1 MTAKP
6 YDVIVVGAR
15 CAGSPTAMLLARR
28 GYRVLV
34 VDRATFPSDTVSTHI
49 IHPPGMAA
57 LQRWGL
63 RSGLQATGCPP
74 IDTYAFDFGPIT
86 LAGAPGTDASPVA
99 YAPRRTVLDKLL
111 VDAAVAAGAEVR
123 EGFTVT
129 EIVRDGGRVIGI
141 RGHGR
146 DGRTITEQAQVVVG
160 ADGWRSTVAE
170 AVAPDTYHQK
180 PRLLALYYS
189 YWSGLPMSGR
199 FETYLRP
206 ERGIAAWPTND
217 DLTVVIVGWP
227 YAEFEAN
234 KTDVEGNFL
243 KTLAI
248 VPAFADRVA
257 AGTRE
262 ERFAGMATPNS
273 FRRPWGPGWALV
285 GDAAYIKDPV
295 TGQGIQDAF
304 RDAELVVTSL
314 DAALGGARS
323 YAEAMTAYQAAR
335 DEQALP
341 MYEYTCQLAAL
352 EPPPPDLVRLLTAIS
367 GNQDATDEFARLNAG
382 VVSPAA
388 FFAPD
393 NVARLV
399 QRRLG

>member
-28 GYRVLV
+28 GYRVLL

-49 IHPPGMAA
+49 IHPPGVAA
-57 LQRWGL
+57 LRRWGL
-63 RSGLQATGCPP
+63 LSGLLATGCPP

-86 LAGAPGTDASPVA
+86 LTGAPGTDASPVA

-111 VDAAVAAGAEVR
+111 VDAAAAAGAEVR

-146 DGRTITEQAQVVVG
+146 DGRTITELAQVVVG

-170 AVAPDTYHQK
+170 AVAPDAYHQK

-234 KTDVEGNFL
+234 KRDVEGNFF
-243 KTLAI
+243 KTLAT
-248 VPAFADRVA
+248 VPPFADRVA

-285 GDAAYIKDPV
+285 GDAAYLKDPV

-323 YAEAMTAYQAAR
+323 YDEAMTAYQTAR

-367 GNQDATDEFARLNAG
+367 GNQEATDEFARLNAG

-399 QRRLG
+399 HGA